1 MNSEKPYSSGQ
12 QIVLVTL
19 RTLIGW
25 HFLYEGFY
33 KIIPPAWTHQGIPIG
48 RWTSAGYLLAASG
61 PFASLFRWMI
71 NSGWTPWID
80 NFVKIGL
87 LLIGF
92 SLILGLFTRAGCVGA
107 LFLLALFYL
116 TSVPV
121 AGTQQPGNEGAYLI
135 VNKTL
140 IEAAAVCV
148 LLAFNTGAIA
158 GLDLFLVKKKKDY
171 ETNEQINESPQI
183 LRMFRYFVRNLSYLG
198 KDRT

>member
-1 MNSEKPYSSGQ
+1 MTNERPYSLGQ

-33 KIIPPAWTHQGIPIG
+33 KIMLPAWSPQGVPVG
-48 RWTSAGYLLAASG
+48 RWTSAGYLQAAN
-61 PFASLFRWMI
+61 LFRWMI
-71 NSGWTPWID
+71 DWGLTPWID
-80 NFVKIGL
+80 NIVKISL

-92 SLILGLFTRAGCVGA
+92 SLILGLFTRAGAMGA

-116 TSVPV
+116 ASVPL
-121 AGTQQPGNEGAYLI
+121 AGTHQPGNEGAYLI

-158 GLDLFLVKKKKDY
+158 GFDLFLVKKKRDY
-171 ETNEQINESPQI
+171 EKD
-183 LRMFRYFVRNLSYLG
+183 G
-198 KDRT
+198 KDEIYEKS

>member
-1 MNSEKPYSSGQ
+1 MNSERPYSLGQ
-12 QIVLVTL
+12 QYVLVTL

-33 KIIPPAWTHQGIPIG
+33 KIITPAWSSQGVPIG
-48 RWTSAGYLLAASG
+48 RWTSTGYLQAAT
-61 PFASLFRWMI
+61 LFRWMI
-71 NSGWTPWID
+71 DWGLTPWID
-80 NFVKIGL
+80 NIVKISL

-92 SLILGLFTRAGCVGA
+92 SLILGLFTRAGCIGA

-116 TSVPV
+116 ASVPL

-158 GLDLFLVKKKKDY
+158 GFDLFFVRKNRDY
-171 ETNEQINESPQI
+171 EKDEKNEIYEKP
-183 LRMFRYFVRNLSYLG
+183 
-198 KDRT
+198 